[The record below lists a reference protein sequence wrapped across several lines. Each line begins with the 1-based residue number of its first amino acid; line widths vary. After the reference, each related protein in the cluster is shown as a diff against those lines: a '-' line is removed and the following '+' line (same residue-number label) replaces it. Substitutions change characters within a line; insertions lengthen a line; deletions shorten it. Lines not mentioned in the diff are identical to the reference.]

1 MENGDLIMKTRK
13 SIALG
18 FSSAV
23 ALGIALAGFVA
34 TASGQST
41 SLSGTVQGG
50 LSPISG
56 ARVSL
61 FAAGRGYG
69 SGAERLGGTT
79 SDSNGN
85 FTVEYT
91 PPATPAVLYL
101 LAHKG
106 NAGSGTNWAIGLMG
120 VAGMSDALPASVTIN
135 ELTTVAAE
143 WALAQFIG
151 STGRNVGAPASNATG
166 FLNAVN
172 QLESNLVDIASGAP
186 AVFWTNNGVT
196 EASCTGASPPVN
208 CDGLM
213 RLDTIANILAACVE
227 SSPLSSHA
235 CSKLLGTTGSSNT
248 LQAAHVMATNPE
260 AHITALFALQNGSP
274 PFTPALTAV
283 PDGWEVAL
291 SFAPSGANF
300 AYPYGVAIDAAG
312 NVWVP
317 NPFSQSVT
325 ELTSKGTLV
334 GNFNNT
340 NTSGANFEGYQQAL
354 AIDAAGNVWVTN
366 NTFDFNSSVTELT
379 SSGTLV
385 GNFNNTNTS
394 GDNFDGTF
402 GVAIDAAGNVWLTN
416 GYGNNS
422 VTEFTPSSGLA
433 GNFAPSGADFDVPY
447 MLSIDATGNVWV
459 ANNYGN
465 SVTELTSSGGLAG
478 NFNNINTSG
487 ANIDGPQGVAIDADG
502 NVWMDNYGNSGGSSV
517 TELTSSGGLIGNFNN
532 TNTSGANFSNA
543 GLMAIDAASNV
554 WVPNTTGNSLT
565 ELTSSGGLAGY
576 FAPSGA
582 NFDNPWA
589 VAIDAAGNV
598 WVVNRLSNSVAELVG
613 AARPVLTPLVAC
625 LKRTPPS
632 TVCLP

>member
-1 MENGDLIMKTRK
+1 
-13 SIALG
+13 
-18 FSSAV
+18 
-23 ALGIALAGFVA
+23 
-34 TASGQST
+34 
-41 SLSGTVQGG
+41 
-50 LSPISG
+50 
-56 ARVSL
+56 
-61 FAAGRGYG
+61 
-69 SGAERLGGTT
+69 
-79 SDSNGN
+79 
-85 FTVEYT
+85 
-91 PPATPAVLYL
+91 
-101 LAHKG
+101 
-106 NAGSGTNWAIGLMG
+106 
-120 VAGMSDALPASVTIN
+120 
-135 ELTTVAAE
+135 
-143 WALAQFIG
+143 
-151 STGRNVGAPASNATG
+151 PASNATG

-213 RLDTIANILAACVE
+213 RLDTIANILAACVQ

-300 AYPYGVAIDAAG
+300 AYPYGV
-312 NVWVP
+312 
-317 NPFSQSVT
+317 
-325 ELTSKGTLV
+325 
-334 GNFNNT
+334 
-340 NTSGANFEGYQQAL
+340 

-459 ANNYGN
+459 A
-465 SVTELTSSGGLAG
+465 
-478 NFNNINTSG
+478 
-487 ANIDGPQGVAIDADG
+487 
-502 NVWMDNYGNSGGSSV
+502 
-517 TELTSSGGLIGNFNN
+517 
-532 TNTSGANFSNA
+532 
-543 GLMAIDAASNV
+543 
-554 WVPNTTGNSLT
+554 
-565 ELTSSGGLAGY
+565 
-576 FAPSGA
+576 
-582 NFDNPWA
+582 
-589 VAIDAAGNV
+589 
-598 WVVNRLSNSVAELVG
+598 
-613 AARPVLTPLVAC
+613 
-625 LKRTPPS
+625 
-632 TVCLP
+632 